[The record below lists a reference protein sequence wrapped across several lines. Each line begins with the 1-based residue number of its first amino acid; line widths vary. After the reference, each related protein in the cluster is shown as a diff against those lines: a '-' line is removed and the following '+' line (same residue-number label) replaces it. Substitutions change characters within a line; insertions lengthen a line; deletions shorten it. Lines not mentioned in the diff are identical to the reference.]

1 CLRASGARS
10 LVRSR
15 QVRGPLRVNP
25 NPSGSRSWEARALY
39 PHDAE
44 ALPGRC
50 LHYDPAL
57 QAIHHRRAKL
67 FDAPHFGRNIVGLNV
82 DVRAA
87 LMLDPLDFDEH
98 LVRTSFQQAVIV
110 AAHWMTKIYRTAE
123 GGSPEAGGLV
133 QVCGLAVDEHG
144 AQAGM
149 VLHLALFT
157 IARRR
162 QGDNA
167 ENARTDPFRDG
178 FNCSAFAGRVT
189 AFKYNNDFRPF
200 SLDPI
205 LKSAQL
211 DLKLVQVLFIFLAL
225 HLLGIRIVSS
235 HGSHLCTWND

>member
-1 CLRASGARS
+1 
-10 LVRSR
+10 
-15 QVRGPLRVNP
+15 
-25 NPSGSRSWEARALY
+25 
-39 PHDAE
+39 
-44 ALPGRC
+44 
-50 LHYDPAL
+50 
-57 QAIHHRRAKL
+57 
-67 FDAPHFGRNIVGLNV
+67 
-82 DVRAA
+82 
-87 LMLDPLDFDEH
+87 
-98 LVRTSFQQAVIV
+98 
-110 AAHWMTKIYRTAE
+110 MTKIYRTAE
-123 GGSPEAGGLV
+123 GGSPKAGGLV

-205 LKSAQL
+205 LKSARPEACAGA
-211 DLKLVQVLFIFLAL
+211 FHIPCA
-225 HLLGIRIVSS
+225 SS
-235 HGSHLCTWND
+235 SWNSNCQQSC